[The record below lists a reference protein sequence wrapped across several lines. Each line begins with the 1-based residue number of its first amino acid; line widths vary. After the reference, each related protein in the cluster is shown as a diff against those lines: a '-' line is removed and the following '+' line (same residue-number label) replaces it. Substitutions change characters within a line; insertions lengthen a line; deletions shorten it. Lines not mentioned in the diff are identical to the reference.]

1 MLAELEGKTGIFK
14 SLKRNVMDRAAY
26 LLKKTSIPQ
35 VNAKIVLLQAVTED
49 EFWAETDLL
58 RWEEIRLALREL
70 MKFIEGETPV
80 LVYTDLQD
88 EEIER
93 TVAKDFRLEYDLQ
106 EYQRKVNKYIEEN
119 KDNIAI
125 HKLRNNI
132 PLTEN
137 DYKMLEHIFTGEL
150 GTREDYERSFKD
162 TPFGLLVRR
171 IAKLER
177 AAAYEAFSAF
187 INEQNLNADQIAF
200 VDKVIDYIVQNGY
213 VESVAELTKPPFDK
227 PQSFIRL
234 FDHKL
239 QKEFVRIINELKEN
253 ATKVIS

>member
-1 MLAELEGKTGIFK
+1 MAEE
-14 SLKRNVMDRAAY
+14 
-26 LLKKTSIPQ
+26 
-35 VNAKIVLLQAVTED
+35 
-49 EFWAETDLL
+49 EFWAEPDLL
-58 RWEEIRLALREL
+58 RWEELRLALREL

-80 LVYTDLQD
+80 LVYTNLQD
-88 EEIER
+88 EEVER

-132 PLTEN
+132 PLTET
-137 DYKMLEHIFTGEL
+137 DYKMLEHIFTGEM

-177 AAAYEAFSAF
+177 AAANEAFSAF

-200 VDKVIDYIVQNGY
+200 VDKVIDYVVQNGY
-213 VESVAELTKPPFDK
+213 VESVAP
-227 PQSFIRL
+227 S
-234 FDHKL
+234 
-239 QKEFVRIINELKEN
+239 
-253 ATKVIS
+253 